1 MSTQIKRP
9 LRLPKVPVKKAKSPL
24 SHLVGSYWANPEQGA
39 YGVVTA
45 EPLPFIFE
53 LSHTDEQGRPQGVKS
68 YINPDS
74 IFGTLFFTKLEAWQN
89 EIGQAPC
96 DCGECEEEE
105 EEFCECPSCA
115 EERAK
120 SIACMETAEATEA
133 IERTVQDT
141 IADSVPSAQ
150 VEAECRAE
158 LKAFEGR
165 NTK

>member
-133 IERTVQDT
+133 IEGIVKETLKVTEVSEATRTACAEELRQF
-141 IADSVPSAQ
+141 DS
-150 VEAECRAE
+150 RA
-158 LKAFEGR
+158 K
-165 NTK
+165 

>member
-133 IERTVQDT
+133 IEGIVKETLKVTEVSEAIRTACAEELRQF
-141 IADSVPSAQ
+141 DS
-150 VEAECRAE
+150 RA
-158 LKAFEGR
+158 K
-165 NTK
+165 

>member
-96 DCGECEEEE
+96 DCPECDEEE

-133 IERTVQDT
+133 IEGIVKETLKVTEVSEAIRTACAEELRQF
-141 IADSVPSAQ
+141 DS
-150 VEAECRAE
+150 RA
-158 LKAFEGR
+158 K
-165 NTK
+165 